1 MIRIRTL
8 WILAVSET
16 RAERHPPAYHPDP
29 SSVHYLVVY
38 RSKYMVTIGL
48 YSMTSM
54 LKRTRTAT
62 PLAFTYRIRT
72 QPIALSG

>member
-1 MIRIRTL
+1 MKVMIRIRTL

-38 RSKYMVTIGL
+38 RS
-48 YSMTSM
+48 
-54 LKRTRTAT
+54 
-62 PLAFTYRIRT
+62 
-72 QPIALSG
+72 

>member
-38 RSKYMVTIGL
+38 RSKYMVIGL

-54 LKRTRTAT
+54 LK
-62 PLAFTYRIRT
+62 
-72 QPIALSG
+72 S

>member
-38 RSKYMVTIGL
+38 RSKYIGHSGL

-54 LKRTRTAT
+54 LKSKEGPA
-62 PLAFTYRIRT
+62 PLLRSHLRIVFGRN
-72 QPIALSG
+72 P

>member
-38 RSKYMVTIGL
+38 RSKYMVIGL

-54 LKRTRTAT
+54 LKRPA
-62 PLAFTYRIRT
+62 PLLRSHLRIVFGRN
-72 QPIALSG
+72 P

>member
-38 RSKYMVTIGL
+38 RSKYMGL
-48 YSMTSM
+48 YSWACLST
-54 LKRTRTAT
+54 LNERPAPRYG
-62 PLAFTYRIRT
+62 PLAFTVRIVFGRN
-72 QPIALSG
+72 P

>member
-38 RSKYMVTIGL
+38 RSKYMVIGL

-54 LKRTRTAT
+54 LKDPHRSLRSH
-62 PLAFTYRIRT
+62 LRIVFGRN
-72 QPIALSG
+72 P